1 MLEGYEIRIH
11 FPFQKQKA
19 ESGYFAFKCDQ
30 MQTQQWFLSDISR
43 GGKKLPETSK
53 ITSEYKVGLGL
64 SEIGEF
70 ENCSVVKH
78 LFLA

>member
-1 MLEGYEIRIH
+1 MEGYEVRIR
-11 FPFQKQKA
+11 FPFQNKRQKVVIL
-19 ESGYFAFKCDQ
+19 SSNVIRCKK
-30 MQTQQWFLSDISR
+30 QQWFLGDISR
-43 GGKKLPETSK
+43 GNKKLPETSK
-53 ITSEYKVGLGL
+53 ITSKYKVGLGL

>member
-1 MLEGYEIRIH
+1 MKSEFV
-11 FPFQKQKA
+11 FPFKTK
-19 ESGYFAFKCDQ
+19 GRKWLCKK
-30 MQTQQWFLSDISR
+30 QQWFLGDISS
-43 GGKKLPETSK
+43 GNKKLPETSK
-53 ITSEYKVGLGL
+53 ITSKYKVGLGL